1 MRRVSIQGN
10 TRGITLIELMVVLS
24 VITVLGLL
32 VAPRFNEMI
41 EMQRLRGISAQL
53 NTDLQFARAEAVARG
68 RAIRVNL
75 GSDANQTC
83 YVIYLSTGNG
93 VSRCDCTSGAGSACP
108 TGAAWQEIRTVSVP
122 RSSGVALSWPQTQD
136 TAFAYDHVTG
146 GLMTIPSDAVSVP
159 LVSVQIDS
167 RIDDDRRLRSTV
179 NQAGRPSVCS
189 PNPQRM
195 QGVAC

>member
-1 MRRVSIQGN
+1 MRDASNWQG

-24 VITVLGLL
+24 VIAVLGLL

-41 EMQRLRGISAQL
+41 VVQRLRGISTQL
-53 NTDLQFARAEAVARG
+53 NTDLQFARTEAVARG
-68 RAIRVNL
+68 RAVRVNM
-75 GSDANQTC
+75 GSNSTQTC
-83 YVIYLSTGNG
+83 YVIYMSAGNG

-108 TGAAWQEIRTVSVP
+108 SGAAWQEIRTVSVP

-146 GLMTIPSDAVSVP
+146 GLITIPSDAVSVP
-159 LVSVQIDS
+159 LVSVQIDA
-167 RIDDDRRLRSTV
+167 RVDDDRRLRSTV
-179 NQAGRPSVCS
+179 NQAGRPSICS

>member
-1 MRRVSIQGN
+1 MNRACKAYQA
-10 TRGITLIELMVVLS
+10 RGVTLIELMVVLS

-32 VAPRFNEMI
+32 VAPRFNDMI
-41 EMQRLRGISAQL
+41 TMQRLRGISNQL
-53 NTDLQFARAEAVARG
+53 NTDLQFARSEAVSRG

-75 GSDANQTC
+75 GSDTNQTC
-83 YVIYLSTGNG
+83 YVIYLAAGNG

-108 TGAAWQEIRTVSVP
+108 VGASWQEIRTVSVP
-122 RSSGVALSWPQTQD
+122 RSSGVALAWPQAQD

-146 GLMTIPSDAVSVP
+146 GLVTIPSDAVSVP
-159 LVSVQIDS
+159 LVSVQIDA
-167 RIDDDRRLRSTV
+167 RIDDARRLRSTV

-189 PNPQRM
+189 PDPQRM